1 MGCSNDNSIEVEKD
15 LIVNQN
21 NDVNSSSSEEDIPD
35 FEEDESM

>member
-21 NDVNSSSSEEDIPD
+21 NDINSSSSEEDIPD
-35 FEEDESM
+35 FEEHESK

>member
-1 MGCSNDNSIEVEKD
+1 MGCSKDNSIEVEKD

-35 FEEDESM
+35 FEEDESK

>member
-21 NDVNSSSSEEDIPD
+21 NDVNSSSSEEGIPD
-35 FEEDESM
+35 FEEDESK